1 LPICELKNV
10 SDYNSNLKKKK
21 IYTKIEVGLH
31 SITYLLI
38 TNSCGY
44 CQSSGKKTMMTL
56 LFYAVNSAS
65 TAYLTISIILNIQ
78 NVNSSL

>member
-1 LPICELKNV
+1 MKVGETTY
-10 SDYNSNLKKKK
+10 SDYDSNLKKKK

-44 CQSSGKKTMMTL
+44 CQSSGKK
-56 LFYAVNSAS
+56 NNDD
-65 TAYLTISIILNIQ
+65 IIVLRC
-78 NVNSSL
+78 